1 MFFPL
6 LYWMPKIRS
15 SKRTKHDRC
24 LSKGVH
30 HHHQPPGFPLGGGGG
45 PAAPSQAREVREAVG
60 RVRGLPGN
68 RSSRWTNA
76 VGGID
81 GPGSAD
87 AVPFSV
93 RTIQPNRSKAR

>member
-1 MFFPL
+1 MNVAS
-6 LYWMPKIRS
+6 R
-15 SKRTKHDRC
+15 RTSTTIINRRV
-24 LSKGVH
+24 SR
-30 HHHQPPGFPLGGGGG
+30 LG
-45 PAAPSQAREVREAVG
+45 PVAAAAAPSQAREVREAVG